1 VELADE
7 ALKKGRFA
15 EAKSLYLRGAYV
27 LLGKESPIVPLKATK
42 NGGGK
47 QWDIY
52 TYMNPA
58 IKESLLNCYNRLGL
72 CSIGLVEI
80 VEVFH
85 FVFQRR
91 FT

>member
-1 VELADE
+1 MELADE
-7 ALKKGRFA
+7 ALKKGRLA

-27 LLGKESPIVPLKATK
+27 LLGKDSPPVPLQATK

-58 IKESLLNCYNRLGL
+58 IKTSLLNCYNRLGL
-72 CSIGLVEI
+72 CSIGLAEI
-80 VEVFH
+80 VEVCHCMF
-85 FVFQRR
+85 
-91 FT
+91 